1 MRRIRGD
8 DGRGRG
14 KEGGGEATRVI
25 ARLNGVLPS
34 PAHPYRGYFLIY
46 RRRGTGRIVKVS
58 AKRKQ
63 AASIAH

>member
-1 MRRIRGD
+1 MG
-8 DGRGRG
+8 G
-14 KEGGGEATRVI
+14 EGGGEEATRVI
-25 ARLNGVLPS
+25 ARLNGVS
-34 PAHPYRGYFLIY
+34 AHPYRGYFLIY

>member
-25 ARLNGVLPS
+25 ARLNGVAIAGAPVSRLFSDLPTEGD
-34 PAHPYRGYFLIY
+34 R
-46 RRRGTGRIVKVS
+46 
-58 AKRKQ
+58 
-63 AASIAH
+63 